1 MLIQSQLV
9 HKLPSLPYG
18 VEPYSLTFLKK
29 YVPTSV
35 SLFNIYLSILR
46 KIFYNFVQ

>member
-18 VEPYSLTFLKK
+18 VLLNLLANFFLKIRAYFSLTVQYILK
-29 YVPTSV
+29 Y
-35 SLFNIYLSILR
+35 FA
-46 KIFYNFVQ
+46 